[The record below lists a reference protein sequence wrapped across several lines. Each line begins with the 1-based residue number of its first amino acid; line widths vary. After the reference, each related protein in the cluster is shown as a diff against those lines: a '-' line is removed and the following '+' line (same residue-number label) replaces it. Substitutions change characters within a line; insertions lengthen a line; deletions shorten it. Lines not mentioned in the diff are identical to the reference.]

1 MKSVQS
7 CLGILTWQVYIQ
19 NKAGKI
25 TFKSLEIGFV
35 KIVCLNVIT
44 LFTFLL
50 VTTIEGKRVEREIYN
65 FELGIVEVYSCNLK
79 LLHFKLKTP
88 H

>member
-1 MKSVQS
+1 MKRVKS

-35 KIVCLNVIT
+35 KTVCLNAMT

-50 VTTIEGKRVEREIYN
+50 VTTIERKRVEREIYN
-65 FELGIVEVYSCNLK
+65 F
-79 LLHFKLKTP
+79 
-88 H
+88 

>member
-25 TFKSLEIGFV
+25 IFKSLEIGFV

-50 VTTIEGKRVEREIYN
+50 VTTIEGKRLEEEIDN
-65 FELGIVEVYSCNLK
+65 F
-79 LLHFKLKTP
+79 
-88 H
+88 

>member
-1 MKSVQS
+1 MPGKYFFNRKMGVNLKNRLRRREMKSVKS
-7 CLGILTWQVYIQ
+7 CLDILTWQVYIQ

-35 KIVCLNVIT
+35 KIVFLNVIT

-65 FELGIVEVYSCNLK
+65 F
-79 LLHFKLKTP
+79 
-88 H
+88 